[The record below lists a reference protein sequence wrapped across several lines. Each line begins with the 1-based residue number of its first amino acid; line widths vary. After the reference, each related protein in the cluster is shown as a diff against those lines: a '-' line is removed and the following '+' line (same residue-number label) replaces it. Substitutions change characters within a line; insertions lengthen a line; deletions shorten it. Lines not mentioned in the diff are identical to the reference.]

1 MFARLGRWCFRHRF
15 TVLGLWLLAAVIG
28 GALLSVAG
36 TQTRTEFSLPEVESR
51 LGFDILE
58 DHFGGQGSG
67 MGGTIVFFA
76 EEGVDTPAIRDAMG
90 ELFAAV
96 DSLDNARVVSPYE
109 PEGANQISGHG
120 PLAGQVAYA
129 SIELPADTT
138 LEEAEEIRAVI
149 EANTPDI
156 EGLQVEIGG
165 VIFAPFEEPTA
176 ELVGL
181 AFAIVILIVAFG
193 SVLAMGLPIGV
204 ALAGI
209 GVGLIGAGFL
219 SHLVEVPE
227 FAQMIGIMLGLGVGI
242 DYALFIVTR
251 FRENRRAGYDIEES
265 VVVAITTAGRA
276 VAFAGATVVI
286 SLLGML
292 LMQLGFI
299 TGLAVSA
306 ATVVLVTMVASLT
319 FLPALIGV
327 VGHHVEVTRW
337 RGVFAAALVSVALLG
352 VAFSVDPLLFA
363 LPLAA
368 VVLLAGFAVAPL
380 RRELPPRRQ
389 PPIERT
395 VAYRWSRVIQHRPW
409 PAALAG
415 AALLLVLAIP
425 LLGLRLGFADEG
437 NYPQS
442 TTTRRAYDLV
452 AEGFGPGY
460 NGRLVLAAEMVEG
473 VDEASLTAI
482 TGALDGEPGVALAMG
497 PIMNDPQAPT
507 AVLWQVV
514 PETAP
519 QDSET
524 SDLVHRLREDVLPP
538 VVAGTG
544 LDVSVAGPVAMN
556 VDFTDYLGERLP
568 IFFAAVLLL
577 SFLLL
582 MVVFRSLLVPLKAVV
597 MNLLGIGA
605 AYGVIVAIFQWGWG
619 AGLLG
624 LAGAPIE
631 PFMPMML
638 FAIVFGLSMDYEV
651 FLLSR
656 IKEDWDRTGDSH
668 TSVAN
673 GLAATARVITAAA
686 AIMIVVFGA
695 FALSEDRVLKMAG
708 IGLAVAVLLDASV
721 IRMLLVPATMELLGD
736 RNWWLPQW
744 LGRVLPRIDVEGED
758 GHTEATGTAGFP
770 PGAEESRFES
780 V

>member
-1 MFARLGRWCFRHRF
+1 VFARLGRWCYRHRF
-15 TVLGLWLLAAVIG
+15 VVIGLWLAVAVVGGGVLSSIG
-28 GALLSVAG
+28 
-36 TQTRTEFSLPEVESR
+36 TKTRTEFSLPDVESR
-51 LGFDILE
+51 RGIEILDE
-58 DHFGGQGSG
+58 HFGGQGAG
-67 MGGTIVFFA
+67 WGGSIVFLA
-76 EEGVDTPAIRDAMG
+76 EQGVDDPVVQVAMQ
-90 ELFAAV
+90 ELFVAV
-96 DSLDNARVVSPYE
+96 DEIESVSVVSPYSE
-109 PEGANQISGHG
+109 EGANQISREGA
-120 PLAGQVAYA
+120 LAGQVAFA
-129 SIELPADTT
+129 SIELPNNITI
-138 LEEAEEIRAVI
+138 EEAEVIAEEIRELLPEIA
-149 EANTPDI
+149 
-156 EGLQVEIGG
+156 GLQIEIGG
-165 VIFAPFEEPTA
+165 EIFAPFEEPTA

-181 AFAIVILIVAFG
+181 AFAIIILIIAFG

-209 GVGLIGAGFL
+209 SVGLIGAGFV

-227 FAQMIGIMLGLGVGI
+227 FAQMLGVMIGLGVGI

-265 VVVAITTAGRA
+265 IVVAIDTAGRA
-276 VAFAGATVVI
+276 VAFAGLTVVI
-286 SLLGML
+286 SLLGMI

-306 ATVVLVTMVASLT
+306 ATVVAVTMLASLT
-319 FLPALIGV
+319 FLPALISV

-337 RGVFAAALVSVALLG
+337 RGVIAAGLVSVTLLG
-352 VAFSVDPLLFA
+352 VAFSIDPLLYAF
-363 LPLAA
+363 PLAII
-368 VVLLAGFAVAPL
+368 VLIAGLAFGPL
-380 RRELPPRRQ
+380 KKELPHRAQ
-389 PPIERT
+389 PELERT

-425 LLGLRLGFADEG
+425 VLDLRLGFADEG
-437 NYPQS
+437 NFPES
-442 TTTRRAYDLV
+442 TSTRRAYDLV

-460 NGRLVLAAEMVEG
+460 NGRLVLAAEIDNG
-473 VDEASLTAI
+473 VSPDELEAVTA
-482 TGALDGEPGVALAMG
+482 ALSADPGVAAAMG
-497 PIMNDPQAPT
+497 PIANGPEPS
-507 AVLWQVV
+507 AVMWQVL
-514 PETAP
+514 PTTAP
-519 QDSET
+519 QDSAT
-524 SDLVHRLREDVLPP
+524 TQLVHRLRDE
-538 VVAGTG
+538 VVPAATAGTG
-544 LDVSVAGPVAMN
+544 LQVEVSGAVAMN
-556 VDFTDYLGERLP
+556 VDFTDYLGARLP
-568 IFFAAVLLL
+568 IFFAAVLAL

-582 MVVFRSLLVPLKAVV
+582 MVVFRSLLVPLKAVI

-619 AGLLG
+619 ASLLG

-656 IKEDWDRTGDSH
+656 IKEDWDRTRDSH

-695 FALSEDRVLKMAG
+695 FALSEMRVIKMAG
-708 IGLAVAVLLDASV
+708 IGLAVAVFLDATV

-736 RNWWLPQW
+736 RNWWLPKW
-744 LGRVLPRIDVEGED
+744 LDRLLPSIDVEG
-758 GHTEATGTAGFP
+758 H
-770 PGAEESRFES
+770 GAEEAHRAHLDDLAQDES
-780 V
+780 VLERV